1 MIPGTKMTN
10 TGPFWWNGSSKIQIF
25 TDFST
30 FSVGGRGGQLMLFF
44 WKLIRETQISKPPEA
59 TRHHNSTKLLILVP
73 LRANLLCTL
82 HYETPC
88 ILMTKYINLIH
99 KNYCLLLFP
108 QIILIKGFQKKPKKT
123 IYSAEK
129 EKSAVLIFSHWY
141 FSISPIQWKY
151 KHSFY
156 VS

>member
-1 MIPGTKMTN
+1 MITGTKMTN

-73 LRANLLCTL
+73 LRADLLCTL

-88 ILMTKYINLIH
+88 RLRDFLYYVFRLQGKTKM
-99 KNYCLLLFP
+99 KNNKKETNYYV
-108 QIILIKGFQKKPKKT
+108 IIWFCCQPK
-123 IYSAEK
+123 
-129 EKSAVLIFSHWY
+129 
-141 FSISPIQWKY
+141 
-151 KHSFY
+151 
-156 VS
+156 

>member
-1 MIPGTKMTN
+1 MITGTKMTN

-73 LRANLLCTL
+73 LRADLLCTL
-82 HYETPC
+82 YYETPC
-88 ILMTKYINLIH
+88 RNLRV
-99 KNYCLLLFP
+99 LLIMNEDDTLFFFFFYD
-108 QIILIKGFQKKPKKT
+108 L
-123 IYSAEK
+123 A
-129 EKSAVLIFSHWY
+129 SHFTRNSKIMY
-141 FSISPIQWKY
+141 LF
-151 KHSFY
+151 F
-156 VS
+156 

>member
-1 MIPGTKMTN
+1 MITGTKMTN

-73 LRANLLCTL
+73 LRADLLCTL

-88 ILMTKYINLIH
+88 KFENDPL
-99 KNYCLLLFP
+99 
-108 QIILIKGFQKKPKKT
+108 
-123 IYSAEK
+123 
-129 EKSAVLIFSHWY
+129 
-141 FSISPIQWKY
+141 ISPSGK
-151 KHSFY
+151 K
-156 VS
+156 